1 MRISDWSSDVCSSD
15 LRHVV
20 DSAQL
25 LDWADRDGSWLDV
38 GAGAGFPGMLVAL
51 LSDRPVALCEP
62 RKRRAAFLERA
73 AAALDIADRVTIAAT
88 KVQAVSGRF
97 AVISARAV
105 AALPDLFAAACHNA
119 GRDTVWVVPKGR
131 RAREEEIGRAHV

>member
-1 MRISDWSSDVCSSD
+1 
-15 LRHVV
+15 
-20 DSAQL
+20 
-25 LDWADRDGSWLDV
+25 
-38 GAGAGFPGMLVAL
+38 MLVAL

-105 AALPDLFAAACHNA
+105 AALPDLFSAACHNA
-119 GRDTVWVVPKGR
+119 GRATVWVLAKGR
-131 RAREEEIGRAHV
+131 SARARKSVMEGESVYVRVDTGRTRSYKKKK

>member
-1 MRISDWSSDVCSSD
+1 
-15 LRHVV
+15 
-20 DSAQL
+20 
-25 LDWADRDGSWLDV
+25 
-38 GAGAGFPGMLVAL
+38 MLVAL
-51 LSDRPVALCEP
+51 LSERPVALCEP
-62 RKRRAAFLERA
+62 RKRRAAFLARA

-119 GRDTVWVVPKGR
+119 GRDTVWVLPKGR
-131 RAREEEIGRAHV
+131 SAREEVASARKAWHGSRSEERRVGKECVSTCRSRWSPYH

>member
-1 MRISDWSSDVCSSD
+1 
-15 LRHVV
+15 
-20 DSAQL
+20 
-25 LDWADRDGSWLDV
+25 
-38 GAGAGFPGMLVAL
+38 MLVAL

-88 KVQAVSGRF
+88 KVQAASGRF
-97 AVISARAV
+97 AVTSARAV

-119 GRDTVWVVPKGR
+119 GRDPVRGRTKGR
-131 RAREEEIGRAHV
+131 SSEERRGGKECVSTCGTRWSLCT

>member
-1 MRISDWSSDVCSSD
+1 
-15 LRHVV
+15 
-20 DSAQL
+20 
-25 LDWADRDGSWLDV
+25 
-38 GAGAGFPGMLVAL
+38 MLVAL

-88 KVQAVSGRF
+88 KVQAGSGRF

-105 AALPDLFAAACHNA
+105 AALPDQVAAACHNA
-119 GRDTVWVVPKGR
+119 GRDPVWVLPQGR
-131 RAREEEIGRAHV
+131 SAREEVASAGKARHGSFPANVRASVRERVWQSVW